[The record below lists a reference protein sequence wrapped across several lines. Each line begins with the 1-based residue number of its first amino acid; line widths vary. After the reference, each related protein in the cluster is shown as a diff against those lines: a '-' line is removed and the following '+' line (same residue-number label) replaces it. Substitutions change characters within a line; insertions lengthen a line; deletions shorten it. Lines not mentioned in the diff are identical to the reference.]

1 MTDMRERRGAA
12 RVVVPGRVSSRVRAT
27 LDARLLDLSITGA
40 RVEHQNLLRP
50 GFVCAIELPPSLS
63 SLSLAVRVVRSIVVG
78 TEKNEAGERP
88 LRYESGLEFVGLTAE
103 QRAGLESILE
113 LLIPLGGLGEGKI
126 VL

>member
-1 MTDMRERRGAA
+1 M
-12 RVVVPGRVSSRVRAT
+12 S
-27 LDARLLDLSITGA
+27 GA
-40 RVEHQNLLRP
+40 RIEHQNLLRP

-88 LRYESGLEFVGLTAE
+88 LRYESGLEFVGLTGE
-103 QRAGLESILE
+103 QRASLESILE
-113 LLIPLGGLGEGKI
+113 RLIPEKSLGEGKL